1 MIKKY
6 LIIYKD
12 ISILNIKLKGEK
24 CIIMNNNKTLNKSFC
39 ITALIIV
46 LLIGVYIFVNPDVY
60 KRQPL
65 LKLCMKRWDMAF
77 QLIIIL
83 WITQHLVKNKKMESL
98 IKMDPLSSTLEKN
111 GS

>member
-46 LLIGVYIFVNPDVY
+46 LLIGVYIFVNQF
-60 KRQPL
+60 R
-65 LKLCMKRWDMAF
+65 R
-77 QLIIIL
+77 
-83 WITQHLVKNKKMESL
+83 T
-98 IKMDPLSSTLEKN
+98 
-111 GS
+111 